1 PGANANIGAEPFQMA
16 LLPLL
21 PDASFDFGIGEAQAD
36 SALPTRVEQE
46 RARRAR
52 YGIVGSVG
60 VTEAPTVDSI
70 HDELGHGR
78 SVLIEEDVGVTR
90 HWNAQGRARLAR
102 ADLGSSQQR
111 LERLAVELDPR
122 QAQTRSE
129 PPIVQDRASAARA
142 CKVVHRVRARRRE
155 LPSRKR
161 LSAADDAAK
170 PDEWLLVRSVGGRGH
185 VARPVDLGEIAL
197 ELRLR
202 RYAFIRAARGS
213 RRTRGRGRR
222 CIDARRRGLARS
234 RTAAAA
240 SSQGQ

>member
-1 PGANANIGAEPFQMA
+1 MRRVLRGPEAEQPLLTLAEPSHRRGRSDGQRPGANANIGAEPFQMA

-52 YGIVGSVG
+52 HGIVGSVG

-70 HDELGHGR
+70 PDELGHGR

-111 LERLAVELDPR
+111 LERLAVEL
-122 QAQTRSE
+122 
-129 PPIVQDRASAARA
+129 
-142 CKVVHRVRARRRE
+142 
-155 LPSRKR
+155 
-161 LSAADDAAK
+161 
-170 PDEWLLVRSVGGRGH
+170 
-185 VARPVDLGEIAL
+185 
-197 ELRLR
+197 
-202 RYAFIRAARGS
+202 
-213 RRTRGRGRR
+213 
-222 CIDARRRGLARS
+222 
-234 RTAAAA
+234 
-240 SSQGQ
+240 